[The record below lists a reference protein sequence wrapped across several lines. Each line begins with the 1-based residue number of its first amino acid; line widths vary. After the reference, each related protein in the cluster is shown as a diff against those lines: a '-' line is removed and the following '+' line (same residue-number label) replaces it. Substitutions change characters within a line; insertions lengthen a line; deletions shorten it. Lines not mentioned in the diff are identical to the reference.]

1 MRFTRYE
8 RLEPFAWT
16 GRKLAMA
23 QSKAA
28 RQNKK
33 LKRRYPLIASV
44 LPVAAQFDFDEESNR
59 RQLAAASFT
68 ANRRAF
74 HARVWRE
81 SRGDYFRASETQ
93 RADIRSAWA
102 AWTGPTTSTY
112 FRYVVDLCTGVVAL
126 RSEAAKARERDIRA
140 VRASSRAAQGQ
151 LDLSVDFGDACALA
165 VDGGEGHPEV
175 GSVYR
180 SSPQ

>member
-8 RLEPFAWT
+8 RLEPFTWT
-16 GRKLAMA
+16 GKKLAMA
-23 QSKAA
+23 RSKAA
-28 RQNKK
+28 RQSKK
-33 LKRRYPLIASV
+33 LKNRYPLIAEV
-44 LPVAAQFDFDEESNR
+44 LPVAAEFDFDEESIR
-59 RQLAAASFT
+59 RHRAAASFA

-102 AWTGPTTSTY
+102 SWTGPTTSTY

-126 RSEAAKARERDIRA
+126 RSEAAKARERDTRA
-140 VRASSRAAQGQ
+140 VWASSRAAQGQ
-151 LDLSVDFGDACALA
+151 LDLSVDLGDACALA

-175 GSVYR
+175 GSRYR
-180 SSPQ
+180 NSAE